1 MLGLVKLFVA
11 LVRPEEYI
19 YMHLVSVAQ
28 QFADRVQQL
37 AELDRWCQLA
47 QVNFKIQSDILATV
61 IERNNWATNFIEALR
76 QVLLLPRPEYVLN
89 VTVVEVEE
97 RFTWAVF
104 RITSLAELAS
114 DTKVAAAVNVTLGEI
129 GFAFNPIGK
138 LGVVYC
144 VKNHIDGLL
153 VGPEVHQRRD
163 KIALQAVR
171 LGEVDHEL
179 VRCERSILDTAT
191 TSAALDAVGVWLA
204 GMVNIFSV
212 TTESGVRLEDLRIKY
227 SC

>member
-1 MLGLVKLFVA
+1 MYAIFILA
-11 LVRPEEYI
+11 RSRDNI
-19 YMHLVSVAQ
+19 YMYLVSVAQ

-37 AELDRWCQLA
+37 AELDRRRQLA

-61 IERNNWATNFIEALR
+61 IERNDWATDFVEALR
-76 QVLLLPRPEYVLN
+76 QVLLLPRPEDVLN
-89 VTVVEVEE
+89 VTMVEVEQW
-97 RFTWAVF
+97 FTWAVL
-104 RITSLAELAS
+104 RITSLAKLAS
-114 DTKVAAAVNVTLGEI
+114 NTKVAAAVDVALGEI

-144 VKNHIDGLL
+144 IKNNIDGLL

-163 KIALQAVR
+163 EIALQAVR

-179 VRCERSILDTAT
+179 VRCERSVLDTAT
-191 TSAALDAVGVWLA
+191 TSAALNAIGVWLA
-204 GMVNIFSV
+204 GVVNIFSV
-212 TTESGVRLEDLRIKY
+212 TTESGVWLEDLRIED